1 MVRNAGLLAGR
12 KRDGMNI
19 PDAIAKLEDAA
30 SKGADLVEQLKK
42 IAADPAAQAAASDVS
57 ALIADALAI
66 LKDLS

>member
-1 MVRNAGLLAGR
+1 
-12 KRDGMNI
+12 MNI

-42 IAADPAAQAAASDVS
+42 ISADPAAQAAASDVS